1 MHIIFQK
8 KVLLDNLTPAMG
20 TVSTKNTISTI
31 EGVLIETMGGTTVR
45 LSTYDMNKGVRV
57 TFEALEVVEEGSC
70 IFNAQRFMQ
79 IVKLLGGDEITV
91 QVDEKYNGS
100 VSAGDSSFSLSALRG
115 EDFPTLPELS
125 GKRGF
130 EINAGLIKDKIARV
144 IHSVSDQDSRPML
157 CGVYFKIDGRDA
169 EIVSCD
175 GYSLSIC
182 RVNCDIEDVG
192 EEHCDSFHFI
202 LPGASLNE
210 LTKIITDRGEGET
223 MRVLLARKHAVI
235 SIDRL
240 IFFTRMIDGEYLDYH
255 KVMPGVQPITVKV
268 DRARFLAGLER
279 ANFIADEK
287 IQGSSK
293 SHVKVIVEGDK
304 LALSSTSLNGRVYD
318 EMPCEHEGEDIVI
331 GFNCRYLMNH
341 VRAAEGENI
350 LLGLKTPLQSLT
362 ITPADEK
369 ENESYYYMLTPV
381 RMTDA

>member
-1 MHIIFQK
+1 M
-8 KVLLDNLTPAMG
+8 
-20 TVSTKNTISTI
+20 
-31 EGVLIETMGGTTVR
+31 
-45 LSTYDMNKGVRV
+45 
-57 TFEALEVVEEGSC
+57 
-70 IFNAQRFMQ
+70 
-79 IVKLLGGDEITV
+79 
-91 QVDEKYNGS
+91 
-100 VSAGDSSFSLSALRG
+100 
-115 EDFPTLPELS
+115 
-125 GKRGF
+125 
-130 EINAGLIKDKIARV
+130 
-144 IHSVSDQDSRPML
+144 
-157 CGVYFKIDGRDA
+157 
-169 EIVSCD
+169 
-175 GYSLSIC
+175 
-182 RVNCDIEDVG
+182 
-192 EEHCDSFHFI
+192 
-202 LPGASLNE
+202 
-210 LTKIITDRGEGET
+210 
-223 MRVLLARKHAVI
+223 
-235 SIDRL
+235 
-240 IFFTRMIDGEYLDYH
+240 
-255 KVMPGVQPITVKV
+255 